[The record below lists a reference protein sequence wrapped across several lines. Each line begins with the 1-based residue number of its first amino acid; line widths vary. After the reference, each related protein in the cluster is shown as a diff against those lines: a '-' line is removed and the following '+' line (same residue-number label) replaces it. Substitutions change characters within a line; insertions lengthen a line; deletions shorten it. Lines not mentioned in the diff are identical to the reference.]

1 MPDFRKGYLAAP
13 DRYATME
20 YRRCGNS
27 GLKLSALSLGMWH
40 NFGNLTPYAQMRDIV
55 CTAFDHGVTHFDL
68 ANNYGP
74 EYGEAERN
82 MGRLH
87 IDYLR
92 PYRDELVISTK
103 AGYDMGRAPMA
114 ITGAA
119 STCSRLLTR
128 VSSAWAWIM
137 WTSSINRMDSETP
150 LDETMGALASAV
162 EQGKALYVG
171 LSRYDEPT
179 LRRATEILD
188 ARHVPYV
195 INQYRYNILERGIV
209 DDGSLAAS
217 AELRRGIITFSP
229 LAQGLLTSR
238 YLDGVPADSHVAH
251 DPRYLKR
258 SALTPEVHA
267 RLVALDRIAR
277 DRGQTLAQMALSWQL
292 HDPRVTGVLI
302 GASRP
307 GQIFENLK
315 ALDEEGWSPEE
326 LASIDEA
333 ALGKA
338 FEAEK

>member
-1 MPDFRKGYLAAP
+1 
-13 DRYATME
+13 
-20 YRRCGNS
+20 
-27 GLKLSALSLGMWH
+27 
-40 NFGNLTPYAQMRDIV
+40 
-55 CTAFDHGVTHFDL
+55 
-68 ANNYGP
+68 
-74 EYGEAERN
+74 
-82 MGRLH
+82 
-87 IDYLR
+87 
-92 PYRDELVISTK
+92 
-103 AGYDMGRAPMA
+103 
-114 ITGAA
+114 
-119 STCSRLLTR
+119 
-128 VSSAWAWIM
+128 
-137 WTSSINRMDSETP
+137 MDSETP

-238 YLDGVPADSHVAH
+238 YLDGVPADSRMAH

-307 GQIFENLK
+307 GQILE
-315 ALDEEGWSPEE
+315 
-326 LASIDEA
+326 I
-333 ALGKA
+333 
-338 FEAEK
+338 